1 MSNSVADPSAATP
14 VSLVHPQ
21 PPEGALISDEE
32 LQALLCLTDALPWV
46 GAVVGDKR
54 DTASKQGSLS

>member
-1 MSNSVADPSAATP
+1 
-14 VSLVHPQ
+14 
-21 PPEGALISDEE
+21 LISDEE